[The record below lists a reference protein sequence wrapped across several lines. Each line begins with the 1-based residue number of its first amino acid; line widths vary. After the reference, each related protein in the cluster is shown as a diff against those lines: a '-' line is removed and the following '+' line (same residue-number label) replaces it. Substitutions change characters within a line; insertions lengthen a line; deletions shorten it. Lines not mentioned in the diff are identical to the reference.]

1 MGKRVKIDMSSAK
14 AEEPPQPQHPLRT
27 ASTNSM
33 PNLPSERNSAAGV
46 FPLLPE
52 PIPGPPRR
60 HTIIA
65 PAEEPI
71 TQTRLDVALDGS
83 VTGMPEATRPFFIS
97 PFPMGSKGA
106 KTVASK
112 VKVQDAPIRVATF
125 GKRDTNTSA
134 PSDATEVELT
144 HELRLAEQRRRREF
158 PRRLTTAVIGGIF
171 AIAPMVLLCSSPV
184 AAPSR
189 DSRVHRSS

>member
-1 MGKRVKIDMSSAK
+1 
-14 AEEPPQPQHPLRT
+14 
-27 ASTNSM
+27 M
-33 PNLPSERNSAAGV
+33 PNLPSGRNSAAGD

-65 PAEEPI
+65 PAEGSI
-71 TQTRLDVALDGS
+71 THTMPDGALDGS
-83 VTGMPEATRPFFIS
+83 ATGIPEATRPFFIS
-97 PFPMGSKGA
+97 PFPMSAKAAKGA
-106 KTVASK
+106 ASK
-112 VKVQDAPIRVATF
+112 AKVLDPPVRAVTVE
-125 GKRDTNTSA
+125 KRDTNTSA

-171 AIAPMVLLCSSPV
+171 AIAPMVLLPSSPV
-184 AAPSR
+184 AVPSR
-189 DSRVHRSS
+189 NSRVYRSS